1 MGRKRNKPDRT
12 PPLSDRL
19 LDRIDQAW
27 DALEEGDVESAS
39 AEAEELMDQTQGH
52 PEVRFLLG
60 ASLLESGYAAEA
72 LEHLESS
79 ENRVDNQNVHTFY
92 LASTLLELARF
103 QEAEALFRQLLV
115 KEEDKGPIQYGLA
128 QTLEHLGQYAEAEEN
143 YAAAYK
149 SDHEDY
155 PLPTRMRRNAFEKVV
170 REAMGSLPKELRVHL
185 NEVPVVV
192 QDLPE
197 RGVLLDIEGEPVSPT
212 VLGLFIG
219 RSLRDRS
226 VFDPPDVPPTIFIY
240 QRNLERLCYSREELI
255 HEISVTL
262 YHELGHYL
270 GLEEDELEARGL
282 E

>member
-1 MGRKRNKPDRT
+1 MGRRKNKPDRT
-12 PPLSDRL
+12 PRLSDQL
-19 LDRIDQAW
+19 LDRIDHAW
-27 DALEEGDVESAS
+27 DVLEQGDIEAAS
-39 AEAEELMDQTQGH
+39 AEAEELMDETQGH

-60 ASLLESGYAAEA
+60 AALLESGYPAEA

-79 ENRVDNQNVHTFY
+79 ENRVDSQSVHTFY
-92 LASTLLELARF
+92 LASALAELARF
-103 QEAEALFRQLLV
+103 EEAEALFRQILE
-115 KEEDKGPIQYGLA
+115 KETDKAPIQYGLA
-128 QTLEHLGQYAEAEEN
+128 QTLEHLGQYAEAEKLYEG
-143 YAAAYK
+143 AYH
-149 SDHEDY
+149 DEPEAY

-170 REAMGSLPKELRVHL
+170 REAMGSLPAELRAHL
-185 NEVPVVV
+185 KEVPIVV

-197 RGVLLDIEGEPVSPT
+197 KSVLLDGEGDPISPS
-212 VLGLFIG
+212 VQGLFIG
-219 RSLRDRS
+219 RSLREQS

-255 HEISVTL
+255 HEISLTL